1 MFSFIV
7 HRARRNY
14 QYKNQGRTF
23 CDFNFGG
30 KIAEYGSADRDEG
43 AKLKAFCIS
52 VAIVRKKF
60 PGIEMRG
67 RSLRRFAFWEAFTA
81 NAAKAKSGKSRAPHL
96 CLAKVFGINATKVKP
111 DKSYAPHLC
120 LAKAFGINATKVKKK
135 KSNAPQFCFFALSLQ
150 KLYNETNF
158 CSENGRI

>member
-1 MFSFIV
+1 MPQSKIRGELFVI
-7 HRARRNY
+7 
-14 QYKNQGRTF
+14 
-23 CDFNFGG
+23 FNFGG
-30 KIAEYGSADRDEG
+30 KIVEYGSADRDEG

-60 PGIEMRG
+60 PGIEMR
-67 RSLRRFAFWEAFTA
+67 RNLRHFPFWEAFIA
-81 NAAKAKSGKSRAPHL
+81 NTTKVKPDKSHVPHL

-111 DKSYAPHLC
+111 DKSHAPHLC